1 MNPES
6 FAPSPGGAPP
16 KEATSASLR
25 ADVLEASLRRPVV
38 VEFYAPGAA
47 PCAALGRNLARLVGA
62 TEGKLAHVRLNVAAE
77 PEIGA
82 QLGVKALP
90 AAIVFERGRATDGFV
105 GALSE
110 KELRGFLE
118 RLVGPIAADEDAFRR
133 LEQLQAEGDLAGAE
147 ALLRSLVEQEEAPPA
162 RAVAELVRLLI
173 DSERLDEAETL
184 LAAAPEPL
192 RRDPAVAAAAA
203 ALENARQASALGEVE
218 ELRRRTVA
226 SPQDAQARF
235 DLALALNA
243 KGLREEAAA
252 ELLDIVRRDRSWN
265 DDGARKQL
273 VQFFE
278 AWGPTDKA
286 TVAARRKLSSLLFS

>member
-6 FAPSPGGAPP
+6 FAPSPSGAPP

-25 ADVLEASLRRPVV
+25 ADVLEASLRRPVL

-47 PCAALGRNLARLVGA
+47 HCAALGRNLARLVGA
-62 TEGKLAHVRLNVAAE
+62 TEGKITHVRLNVAAE
-77 PEIGA
+77 QQIAA

-110 KELRGFLE
+110 RELRGFLE
-118 RLVGPIAADEDAFRR
+118 RLVGPIAADEDAFRQ
-133 LEQLQAEGDLAGAE
+133 LEQLQADGDLAGAE
-147 ALLRSLVEQEEAPPA
+147 ALLRSLVEQEAPPA
-162 RAVAELVRLLI
+162 RAVAELVRILI
-173 DSERLDEAETL
+173 DSGRLDEAETV
-184 LAAAPEPL
+184 LAAAPDSL
-192 RRDPAVAAAAA
+192 RRDAAIAAAAA
-203 ALENARQASALGEVE
+203 ALENARQASALGGVE
-218 ELRRRTVA
+218 ELRHRTLA
-226 SPQDAQARF
+226 NPEDAQARF

-243 KGLREEAAA
+243 EGLREEAAA
-252 ELLDIVRRDRSWN
+252 ELLDIIRRDRSWN

-286 TVAARRKLSSLLFS
+286 TMAARRKLSSLLFS

>member
-6 FAPSPGGAPP
+6 FAPSPSGAPP

-25 ADVLEASLRRPVV
+25 ADVLEASLRRPVL

-62 TEGKLAHVRLNVAAE
+62 TEGKITHVRLNVAAE
-77 PEIGA
+77 PEIAA

-110 KELRGFLE
+110 RELRGFLE

-147 ALLRSLVEQEEAPPA
+147 ALLRSLVEQEAPPA
-162 RAVAELVRLLI
+162 RAVAELVRILI
-173 DSERLDEAETL
+173 DSGRLDEAETV
-184 LAAAPEPL
+184 LASVPDSL
-192 RRDPAVAAAAA
+192 RRDAAIAAAAA
-203 ALENARQASALGEVE
+203 ALENARQASALGGVE
-218 ELRRRTVA
+218 ELRRRTLA
-226 SPQDAQARF
+226 NPEDAQARF

-243 KGLREEAAA
+243 KGLRDEAAA

-286 TVAARRKLSSLLFS
+286 TMAARRKLSSLLFS

>member
-1 MNPES
+1 MSLES
-6 FAPSPGGAPP
+6 SAPSPSGAPP

-47 PCAALGRNLARLVGA
+47 PCAALGRELARLVGA
-62 TEGKLAHVRLNVAAE
+62 TEGKVAHVRLNVAAE
-77 PEIGA
+77 PEIAA

-90 AAIVFERGRATDGFV
+90 AVIVFDRGRATDGFV
-105 GALSE
+105 GALSGRA
-110 KELRGFLE
+110 LRGFLE

-133 LEQLQAEGDLAGAE
+133 LEELQADGDLVGAE
-147 ALLRSLVEQEEAPPA
+147 ALLRGLVEQEAPAA
-162 RAVAELVRLLI
+162 RAVAELARLLI
-173 DSERLDEAETL
+173 ATERLDEAEAL
-184 LAAAPEPL
+184 LASAPEGK
-192 RRDPAVAAAAA
+192 RRDAAIAAAAA

-218 ELRRRTVA
+218 ELRRRTAA
-226 SPQDAQARF
+226 SPDDFQARF

-243 KGLREEAAA
+243 KGLRDEAAA

-273 VQFFE
+273 VQFFD

-286 TVAARRKLSSLLFS
+286 TAAARRKLSSLLFS

>member
-47 PCAALGRNLARLVGA
+47 PCAALGRSLARLVGA
-62 TEGKLAHVRLNVAAE
+62 TEGKMAHVRLNVAAE
-77 PEIGA
+77 PEIAA

-90 AAIVFERGRATDGFV
+90 AAIVFDRGRATDGFV

-110 KELRGFLE
+110 RGLRGFLE
-118 RLVGPIAADEDAFRR
+118 RLVGPIAADEDAFRQ
-133 LEQLQAEGDLAGAE
+133 LEQLQAEGDLTGAE
-147 ALLRSLVEQEEAPPA
+147 ARLRALVEQEAPPV
-162 RAVAELVRLLI
+162 RAVAELARLLI
-173 DSERLDEAETL
+173 DSGRLEEAESL
-184 LAAAPEPL
+184 LAEAPEGL
-192 RRDPAVAAAAA
+192 RRDSAIAAAAA

-218 ELRRRTVA
+218 ELRRRTAA
-226 SPQDAQARF
+226 SPNDAQARF

-252 ELLDIVRRDRSWN
+252 ELLDIVRRDRSWS

>member
-6 FAPSPGGAPP
+6 FAPSPSGAPP

-25 ADVLEASLRRPVV
+25 ADVLEASLRRPVL

-62 TEGKLAHVRLNVAAE
+62 TEGKITHVRLNVAAE
-77 PEIGA
+77 QQIAA

-110 KELRGFLE
+110 RELRGFLE
-118 RLVGPIAADEDAFRR
+118 RLVGPIAADEDAFRQ
-133 LEQLQAEGDLAGAE
+133 LEQLQADGDLAGAE
-147 ALLRSLVEQEEAPPA
+147 ALLRSLVEQEAPPA
-162 RAVAELVRLLI
+162 RAVAELVRILI
-173 DSERLDEAETL
+173 DSGRLDEAETV
-184 LAAAPEPL
+184 LAAAPDSL
-192 RRDPAVAAAAA
+192 RRDAAIAAAAA
-203 ALENARQASALGEVE
+203 ALENARQASALGGVE
-218 ELRRRTVA
+218 ELRHRTLA
-226 SPQDAQARF
+226 NPEDAQARF

-243 KGLREEAAA
+243 EGLREEAAA
-252 ELLDIVRRDRSWN
+252 ELLDIIRRDRSWN

-286 TVAARRKLSSLLFS
+286 TMAARRKLSSLLFS

>member
-6 FAPSPGGAPP
+6 FATSPAGAPP

-47 PCAALGRNLARLVGA
+47 PCAALGRSLARFVGA
-62 TEGKLAHVRLNVAAE
+62 SEGKMTHVRLNVAAE
-77 PEIGA
+77 PEIAA
-82 QLGVKALP
+82 QLGVKAVP

-110 KELRGFLE
+110 RELRGFLE
-118 RLVGPIAADEDAFRR
+118 RLVGPIAADEDTFRR

-147 ALLRSLVEQEEAPPA
+147 ALLRPLVEQPAPPA
-162 RAVAELVRLLI
+162 RAVAELARLLV
-173 DSERLDEAETL
+173 ELGRLDEAESL
-184 LAAAPEPL
+184 LAAAPEGL
-192 RRDPAVAAAAA
+192 RRDAAVAAAAA
-203 ALENARQASALGEVE
+203 ALENARQASELGEVE
-218 ELRRRTVA
+218 ELRRRTAA
-226 SPQDAQARF
+226 SPNDAQARF

-252 ELLDIVRRDRSWN
+252 ELLDIVRRDRSWS

>member
-6 FAPSPGGAPP
+6 FAPSPSGAPP

-25 ADVLEASLRRPVV
+25 ADVLEASLRRPVL

-62 TEGKLAHVRLNVAAE
+62 TEGKITHVRLNVAAE
-77 PEIGA
+77 QQIAA

-90 AAIVFERGRATDGFV
+90 AAIGFERGRATDGFV

-110 KELRGFLE
+110 RELRGFLE
-118 RLVGPIAADEDAFRR
+118 RLVGPIAADEDAFRQ
-133 LEQLQAEGDLAGAE
+133 LEQLQADGDLAGAE
-147 ALLRSLVEQEEAPPA
+147 ALLRSLVEQEAPPA
-162 RAVAELVRLLI
+162 RAVAELVRILI
-173 DSERLDEAETL
+173 DSGRLDEAETV
-184 LAAAPEPL
+184 LAAAPDSL
-192 RRDPAVAAAAA
+192 RRDAAIAAAAA
-203 ALENARQASALGEVE
+203 ALENARQASALGGVE
-218 ELRRRTVA
+218 ELRHRTLA
-226 SPQDAQARF
+226 NPEDAQARF

-243 KGLREEAAA
+243 EGLREEAAA
-252 ELLDIVRRDRSWN
+252 ELLDIIRRDRSWN

-286 TVAARRKLSSLLFS
+286 TMAARRKLSSLLFS

>member
-1 MNPES
+1 MSLES
-6 FAPSPGGAPP
+6 FAPSPGGVPP

-62 TEGKLAHVRLNVAAE
+62 AEGKMSHVRLNVGAE
-77 PEIGA
+77 PEIAA
-82 QLGVKALP
+82 QLGVKTVP
-90 AAIVFERGRATDGFV
+90 AVIVFDRGRATDGFV

-110 KELRGFLE
+110 RELRGFLE

-133 LEQLQAEGDLAGAE
+133 LEQLQAAGDLAGAE
-147 ALLRSLVEQEEAPPA
+147 ALLRSLLEQEAPPA
-162 RAVAELVRLLI
+162 RAIAELVRLLI
-173 DSERLDEAETL
+173 ETERLDEAEAL
-184 LAAAPEPL
+184 LASAPDTL
-192 RRDPAVAAAAA
+192 RRDAAIAAL
-203 ALENARQASALGEVE
+203 LENARRASALGEVE
-218 ELRRRTVA
+218 ELRRRTLA
-226 SPQDAQARF
+226 SPEDAQARF

-252 ELLDIVRRDRSWN
+252 ELLDIVRRDRTWN

-273 VQFFE
+273 VQFFD

-286 TVAARRKLSSLLFS
+286 TIAARRKLSSLLFS